1 MSASDVSRQIGDLIE
16 VTNAIAKA
24 YDSIKDLSSLPEAF
38 QEVNKYLP
46 LVGKT
51 LQDAKSPAQRL
62 QSADDDTMAL
72 ESLLYSC
79 NDKAGKLREIFQQ
92 INEISEGRY
101 DAFQYREI
109 IIGQDRQ
116 CVETL
121 MDGILG
127 DLRALIAHNIFP
139 AEMRRLVEPLEQ
151 ARKELAGVSP
161 SLADTDLADQPRT
174 ASQYGNNNCQ
184 YNLFGKGIQKIT
196 GGHYFE
202 AKGDQNFGT
211 IPKAC

>member
-1 MSASDVSRQIGDLIE
+1 MSVPDISRQIGGLVE
-16 VTNAIAKA
+16 VTEDIMDA
-24 YDSIKDLSSLPEAF
+24 YGSVKRLCGLPEAF
-38 QEVNKYLP
+38 QEVSKCLP
-46 LVGKT
+46 LVEQT

>member
-1 MSASDVSRQIGDLIE
+1 MSVPDISRQIGGLVE
-16 VTNAIAKA
+16 VTEDIMDA
-24 YDSIKDLSSLPEAF
+24 YGSVKSLCGLPEAF
-38 QEVNKYLP
+38 NKCLP
-46 LVGKT
+46 LVEQT